1 MATATLPL
9 VWKGRAGRAF
19 MPVEGGTVRHGRVA
33 AVRKVQAVGL
43 AEDSKAPNPETPLA
57 LKLWNEGGEQSLD
70 QLQREI
76 RTMTFASTAAHP
88 IAPKVIDVVGNPS
101 VVGVV
106 LEWCSGNLE
115 DWWGRTLREPD
126 AFGRLMTVLAEVA
139 RQVDAWHE
147 HAAARGGLDSAHGDL
162 KPTNVLLG
170 TTGRWLISDF
180 GAPPVDP
187 PEDSPWAESDIVPG
201 GGAFLAPELRFHARI
216 DLPKAVDVWSL
227 GAIAFAMLRMRRIV
241 LDGSPLPRNG
251 TASLR
256 FAPARAE
263 QVTEVYR
270 NSPAQFFEKELEPTA
285 FPTPERLPEPDRN
298 AIRESL
304 RGALGEEDEALE
316 AELTQGVL
324 KVLDRALTIAPERR
338 YADAATLAN
347 ALDDLAR
354 KWISLAARK
363 DEQENPDAVPGPVI
377 EALIRERD
385 VARARAAAVQSEMSS
400 LQDRID
406 SLQDALSHT
415 QTQAP
420 TPQAVPVAAST
431 SPDRSHLLLAGMAA
445 IVLLQFGTLAGIAEI
460 GRASCRERV

>member
-19 MPVEGGTVRHGRVA
+19 MPVEGAAVRHGRVA
-33 AVRKVQAVGL
+33 AVRKVQAVGV
-43 AEDSKAPNPETPLA
+43 AEDSAGPNSETPLA
-57 LKLWNEGGEQSLD
+57 LKLWTEGGEQSLD

-76 RTMTFASTAAHP
+76 RTLTFASTAAQA
-88 IAPKVIDVVGNPS
+88 IAPKVVDVVGSPS

-139 RQVDAWHE
+139 RQVDAWHT

-187 PEDSPWAESDIVPG
+187 PADSPWAESDVIPG
-201 GGAFLAPELRFHARI
+201 GGAFLAPELRFYARVE
-216 DLPKAVDVWSL
+216 LPKAVDVWSL

-256 FAPARAE
+256 FAPVRAE
-263 QVTEVYR
+263 QVSEVYR
-270 NSPAQFFEKELEPTA
+270 SSPARFFERDLEPTA
-285 FPTPERLPEPDRN
+285 FPTPERLPEPDRK

-316 AELTQGVL
+316 AELTTDVL

-338 YADAATLAN
+338 YADAETLAN

-363 DEQENPDAVPGPVI
+363 DEQGNPDAVPGPVI

-385 VARARAAAVQSEMSS
+385 VARARAAAVQSEMSC

-406 SLQDALSHT
+406 RLQDALVASQNT
-415 QTQAP
+415 PPEPAAVQPASAP
-420 TPQAVPVAAST
+420 TG
-431 SPDRSHLLLAGMAA
+431 PDRTPLLMAGIAA
-445 IVLLQFGTLAGIAEI
+445 IVLLQLGTLAGIAALLVAVI
-460 GRASCRERV
+460 VG

>member
-1 MATATLPL
+1 
-9 VWKGRAGRAF
+9 
-19 MPVEGGTVRHGRVA
+19 
-33 AVRKVQAVGL
+33 
-43 AEDSKAPNPETPLA
+43 
-57 LKLWNEGGEQSLD
+57 
-70 QLQREI
+70 
-76 RTMTFASTAAHP
+76 
-88 IAPKVIDVVGNPS
+88 
-101 VVGVV
+101 
-106 LEWCSGNLE
+106 
-115 DWWGRTLREPD
+115 
-126 AFGRLMTVLAEVA
+126 MTVLAEVA

-187 PEDSPWAESDIVPG
+187 PKDSPWAESDVVPG

-227 GAIAFAMLRMRRIV
+227 GAIAFAMLRMRRVV
-241 LDGSPLPRNG
+241 LDGSALPRNG

-256 FAPARAE
+256 FGPARAE
-263 QVTEVYR
+263 QIAEVYR
-270 NSPAQFFEKELEPTA
+270 SSPAQFFEKELQPAA
-285 FPTPERLPEPDRN
+285 FPTPEHLPQPDRT

-304 RGALGEEDEALE
+304 RGALGEEDEGLE
-316 AELTQGVL
+316 AELTNDVL
-324 KVLDRALTIAPERR
+324 KVLDRALAIAPERR

-363 DEQENPDAVPGPVI
+363 DEQENPAAVPGPVI

-406 SLQDALSHT
+406 ALQDALTDSQLPPPPPKTH
-415 QTQAP
+415 
-420 TPQAVPVAAST
+420 VAAAPSG
-431 SPDRSHLLLAGMAA
+431 PDRTPLLLAGMGA
-445 IVLLQFGTLAGIAEI
+445 IVLLQFGTLAGIAALLVAVI
-460 GRASCRERV
+460 VG